1 LNFDQGDIIA
11 MPNAPCFL
19 QIHTLASYPATL
31 LNRDDSGLAKRLP
44 FGDDAVRTRISSQC
58 LKRHWRTADDAWA
71 LKAIGSPMAVRS
83 REIPERRL
91 KPILDSAGVG
101 SEETRAAAVKAMARL
116 LYTPGKKDAPAISD
130 RQALLIGNAEIDYL
144 AKRLVDI
151 VRQHRE
157 PVEVDKAIDAWF
169 KRGDGKNNLSTML
182 GDRRGAIEAGL
193 EAALFGRMV
202 TSDPEANTDAAIH
215 VAHAFTVHA
224 EASESDYFTV
234 VDDLKAEASESGAG
248 GLFDTELTAGLFYGY
263 VVVDIPGLVANL
275 AEDTTLAGKVVEH
288 LVHLIATVSPGAKK
302 GSTAPYAFADLMLI
316 ESGRRQPRTLANAF
330 RKPTKARVEDAGDRL
345 SDYLGKVDRSYGGN
359 EARRHLAVE
368 PIALPRSELLDLD
381 KMAAWARDQV
391 ASTKAG

>member
-1 LNFDQGDIIA
+1 
-11 MPNAPCFL
+11 MSNAPRFL

-44 FGDDAVRTRISSQC
+44 FGDATRTRISSQC

-91 KPILDSAGVG
+91 RPILDNAGVG
-101 SEETRAAAVKAMARL
+101 SEETRVAAIKAMARL
-116 LYTPGKKDAPAISD
+116 LYTPNKKDAPAISD
-130 RQALLIGNAEIDYL
+130 RQALLIGNTEIDYL
-144 AKRLVDI
+144 AKGLVDI

-157 PVEVDKAIDAWF
+157 PDEVGKAIDAWF
-169 KRGDGKNNLSTML
+169 KRGEKNNLSEML
-182 GDRRGAIEAGL
+182 GKRRGAIEAGL

-234 VDDLKAEASESGAG
+234 VDDLKVEASKSGAG

-263 VVVDIPGLVANL
+263 VVVDIPRLVANL
-275 AEDTTLAGKVVEH
+275 AGDTTLAGKVVEH

-302 GSTAPYAFADLMLI
+302 GSTAPYAFAALMLI
-316 ESGRRQPRTLANAF
+316 EAGRRQPRTLANAF
-330 RKPTKARVEDAGDRL
+330 RTPSTARVDIACDRL
-345 SDYLGKVDRSYGGN
+345 SDYLGKVDRAYGGS
-359 EARRHLAVE
+359 EERRHLAID
-368 PIALPRSELLDLD
+368 PITLPRSEPLDIARL
-381 KMAAWARDQV
+381 AAWARDQV
-391 ASTKAG
+391 ASTRAG